1 MHRVRPPLIQEIDD
15 AALLAWCKYDPA
27 SGSRVLVVVNLEPHE
42 PRSGGLTLD
51 REALGLEEAERLHA
65 HDLLTGDDLEW
76 TLDAITIACTPEHP
90 VQVYRLTL
98 P

>member
-15 AALLAWCKYDPA
+15 PALLAWCKYDPA
-27 SGSRVLVVVNLEPHE
+27 SGSRVLVVVNLEPAE
-42 PRSGGLTLD
+42 PRSGGLVLD
-51 REALGLEEAERLHA
+51 REALGLEEADTIHA

-76 TLDAITIACTPEHP
+76 TLDDITIACTPEHP